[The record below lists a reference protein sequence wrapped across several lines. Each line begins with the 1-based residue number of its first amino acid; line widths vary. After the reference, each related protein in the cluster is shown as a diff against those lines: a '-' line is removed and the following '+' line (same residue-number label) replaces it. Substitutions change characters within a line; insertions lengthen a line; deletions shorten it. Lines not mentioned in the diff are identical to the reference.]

1 MMKSYLIP
9 MICIF
14 VIYFLMSDN
23 FASAQQPTIFN
34 KPQGVPIKTT
44 TKKYPSQMDDTG
56 IMHRKNPIAISKKG
70 S

>member
-1 MMKSYLIP
+1 
-9 MICIF
+9 
-14 VIYFLMSDN
+14 MSDN